1 MGEKKESIISQI
13 RSFNRFY
20 TSILGLIDKHIL
32 DSSFTLTEARILFEI
47 SNTYECTA
55 NILIEK
61 LNIDPGHM
69 SRILK
74 RFESDGLLSRE
85 KSSIDGRTSL
95 LYLTTKGKE
104 TFSNLVERSNS
115 QIHKLIDHLR
125 EEEQKNLV
133 DAMKYIEETL
143 KADTY
148 TINIRTFKSKDI
160 DHIIDRHVE
169 LYKREYEFDN
179 TFQDYVS
186 KPLYD
191 FAKSHN
197 KYKGNI
203 WVAELNGEVVGSIA
217 IVKVDNSTAQLRWF
231 LTEPHIRG
239 KGLGKRLMKTAMEFC
254 KKENYKKVFLLTISD
269 LKAAR
274 HLYESYGFELSEKIE
289 HHIWGQHLIEE
300 RWDMEL

>member
-1 MGEKKESIISQI
+1 MGEKNKSIISQI

-85 KSSIDGRTSL
+85 KSSIDGRTYL
-95 LYLTTKGKE
+95 LYLTAKGKE

-143 KADTY
+143 KFDTY

-160 DHIIDRHVE
+160 DHIIERHVE

-179 TFQDYVS
+179 TFKDYVS

-197 KYKGNI
+197 KDKGNI

-231 LTEPHIRG
+231 LTEPHTRG

-254 KKENYKKVFLLTISD
+254 KKENYRKVFLLTISD

-274 HLYESYGFELSEKIE
+274 YLYESYGFELSETIE